1 MVDRDILLAKIAS
14 IQKCLHRIR
23 KVTSGAPE
31 TLNDPDIEDIFV
43 LNLQRAVQAAIDLA
57 AHLVADEKI
66 GLPASLKEN
75 FTLLESRQIIDAQLS
90 KHLQSMVGFRNIAV
104 HDYQQ
109 LDLAILKS
117 ILEHRLARPRQI
129 HSSREPALPRKS
141 AVASG

>member
-23 KVTSGAPE
+23 KVASGAPE
-31 TLNDPDIEDIFV
+31 TLNDRGIEDIFV

-90 KHLQSMVGFRNIAV
+90 KHLQSMVGFRNLAAYD
-104 HDYQQ
+104 HQQ
-109 LDLAILKS
+109 LDLTILKS
-117 ILEHRLARPRQI
+117 ILEHRLGDLDEFVQ
-129 HSSREPALPRKS
+129 
-141 AVASG
+141 AVIRRYHP

>member
-23 KVTSGAPE
+23 KSTSGAPE

-75 FTLLESRQIIDAQLS
+75 FTLLDSRQIIDPQLS
-90 KHLQSMVGFRNIAV
+90 KRLQAMVGFRNIAV
-104 HDYQQ
+104 DDYQQ

-117 ILEHRLARPRQI
+117 ILEHGLPDLDKFIQVVSHRYRQ
-129 HSSREPALPRKS
+129 
-141 AVASG
+141 V